1 MPYSRSPH
9 FLNVLSRPTPALL
22 RRLLSLSTA
31 LTLLGG
37 PLLSARA
44 QETPVP
50 SWCVSVWYPS
60 SEHPG
65 GYESILS
72 NLDVIDEVNPF
83 WYAANADG
91 TLLVHAGAEDA
102 EKLAAWRA
110 AGLLVVPTIANASP
124 LAISDP
130 QTRARH
136 IEHIV
141 ALVQRMDYDGIDIDY
156 EEFPLSTRDDFSLF
170 IETLAER
177 LHAGGRLLSIA
188 VHAKTGDA
196 PAWEGAAAQDWARLA
211 AAVDIFRIMT
221 YDYHS
226 RASRDP
232 GPIGPPGWAADVL
245 AYAATVT
252 DLSKVRLG
260 LHFYGYRWQRGSVAP
275 VTWESVQRAVT
286 AYGLAV
292 QRDPDSQEA
301 WVTIAQRGLP
311 KQTIYVADAG
321 ALDYK
326 LSWLLAQ
333 FPDLGGVA
341 IWGLG
346 GEDPANWDILR
357 RYERGPCA
365 R

>member
-1 MPYSRSPH
+1 MPNSRSAR
-9 FLNVLSRPTPALL
+9 LLRLLSNPTPALL
-22 RRLLSLSTA
+22 VSLLA
-31 LTLLGG
+31 
-37 PLLSARA
+37 LLSAPLQDTQA
-44 QETPVP
+44 QDTPAR

-65 GYESILS
+65 GYDSILN

-110 AGLLVVPTIANASP
+110 AGLRVVPTIANASP

-130 QTRARH
+130 QTRAYH
-136 IEHIV
+136 VDAIV
-141 ALVQRMDYDGIDIDY
+141 ALVTRMGYDGIDIDY

-170 IETLAER
+170 IETLGER
-177 LHAGGRLLSIA
+177 LHANGRLLSIA
-188 VHAKTGDA
+188 VHAKTTDR
-196 PAWEGAAAQDWARLA
+196 PSWEGATAQDWARLA
-211 AAVDIFRIMT
+211 AAVDVFRIMT

-226 RASRDP
+226 RASREP
-232 GPIGPPGWAADVL
+232 GPIGPLEWAADVL
-245 AYAATVT
+245 AYAATIT

-275 VTWESVQRAVT
+275 VTWESVQRAVS
-286 AYGLAV
+286 AYNLTV
-292 QRDPDSQEA
+292 ERDPASQEA

-311 KQTIYVADAG
+311 KQTIYVADAV

-326 LSWLLAQ
+326 LSRLLAQ
-333 FPDLGGVA
+333 FPDLGGAA

>member
-1 MPYSRSPH
+1 MPYPRPARTLRSH
-9 FLNVLSRPTPALL
+9 RPVW
-22 RRLLSLSTA
+22 RRLLPVGAALALLSA
-31 LTLLGG
+31 
-37 PLLSARA
+37 PLLSAKA
-44 QETPVP
+44 QETPPP

-65 GYESILS
+65 GYDSIL
-72 NLDVIDEVNPF
+72 NHLNVIDEVNPF

-91 TLLVHAGAEDA
+91 SLLLHAGAEDA
-102 EKLAAWRA
+102 QKLSAWRA
-110 AGLLVVPTIANASP
+110 AGLRIVPTIANASP

-130 QTRARH
+130 QTRAQH
-136 IEHIV
+136 IENIV
-141 ALVQRMDYDGIDIDY
+141 ALVMRMGYDGIDIDY

-170 IETLAER
+170 VETLAAR
-177 LHAGGRLLSIA
+177 LHAEGRTLSIA
-188 VHAKTGDA
+188 VHAKTEDF

-211 AAVDIFRIMT
+211 AAVDNMRIMT

-226 RASRDP
+226 RASQEP
-232 GPIGPPGWAADVL
+232 GPIGPPEWAAEVL

-252 DLSKVRLG
+252 ELSRVRLG
-260 LHFYGYRWQRGSVAP
+260 VHFYGYRWQRGGVSP
-275 VTWESVQRAVT
+275 ITWESVQRAVS
-286 AYGLAV
+286 AYGLTV
-292 QRDPDSQEA
+292 QREPVSQEA

-311 KQTIYVADAG
+311 KQTIYVADAV

-326 LSWLLAQ
+326 LARLLEQ

-346 GEDPANWDILR
+346 GEDPANWDILK
-357 RYERGPCA
+357 RYARGPCL